1 MNRTR
6 RPSGAVHRPLYARM
20 LRLRY
25 LTPSGLLCFVFFEGA
40 VALGLL
46 LGLAELV
53 SWWGVLVLPAMVALM
68 VKLNDVVAGSLVR
81 ATTPARSAG
90 RPAGAQPPGLRPV
103 AAAGQPA
110 AMHTATDSTIRLPRV
125 IEREPDAPVN
135 RPWTDPLE
143 VRQQWMRQSAN
154 RRYE

>member
-1 MNRTR
+1 MNRSR
-6 RPSGAVHRPLYARM
+6 GPSGAVHRPLYARM
-20 LRLRY
+20 LGLRY

-68 VKLNDVVAGSLVR
+68 VKLNDVVAGSLAR
-81 ATTPARSAG
+81 ATTPTRSSG
-90 RPAGAQPPGLRPV
+90 RPVGGQAPGLRPV
-103 AAAGQPA
+103 AAAAQPT
-110 AMHTATDSTIRLPRV
+110 AMSAATDSTIRLPRV
-125 IEREPDAPVN
+125 LDREPEAPVN
-135 RPWTDPLE
+135 RPWGDPAE
-143 VRQQWMRQSAN
+143 IRQQWMRQSAN

>member
-1 MNRTR
+1 MNRT

-25 LTPSGLLCFVFFEGA
+25 LTPSGLLCFVLFEGA

-68 VKLNDVVAGSLVR
+68 VKLNDVVAGSLAR
-81 ATTPARSAG
+81 ATTPTRSSASGG
-90 RPAGAQPPGLRPV
+90 RAPGLRPV

-110 AMHTATDSTIRLPRV
+110 AMNTAGESTIRLPRV
-125 IEREPDAPVN
+125 LEPDAPVN
-135 RPWTDPLE
+135 RPWTDPVE
-143 VRQQWMRQSAN
+143 MRQQLMRQSAN

>member
-6 RPSGAVHRPLYARM
+6 RPSVAVHRPLYARM

-68 VKLNDVVAGSLVR
+68 VKLNDVVAGSLAR
-81 ATTPARSAG
+81 AATTARSSVAG
-90 RPAGAQPPGLRPV
+90 GRGPGVRPV
-103 AAAGQPA
+103 TPA
-110 AMHTATDSTIRLPRV
+110 AMNSATESTIRLPRV
-125 IEREPDAPVN
+125 IEREAEAPVN
-135 RPWTDPLE
+135 KPWAGPVEL
-143 VRQQWMRQSAN
+143 RQQWMRQSAN